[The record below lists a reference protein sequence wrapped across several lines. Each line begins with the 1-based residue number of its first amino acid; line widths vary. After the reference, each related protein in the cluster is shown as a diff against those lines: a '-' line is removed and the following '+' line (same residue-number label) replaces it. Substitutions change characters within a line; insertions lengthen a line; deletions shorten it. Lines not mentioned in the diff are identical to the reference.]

1 MIKSRYVARLVRFV
15 IFSAAAKR
23 LKNALSEIAIGDGGA
38 ASARSTLL
46 PQSLADQQSWVSHHE
61 NVERALGYWL
71 TERYLTEE
79 YIENAPPI
87 SRQTDGAWST
97 TVRPSEPPQRCCSLS
112 AERDR

>member
-79 YIENAPPI
+79 YIENATSFI
-87 SRQTDGAWST
+87 ST